1 MKTRNLL
8 MFILGLTLIFQACG
22 PDEKVNPDAKG
33 TNYIINYGSYS
44 GNKGSV
50 SVFDTEKDTVSNKFY
65 ESVNGVGM
73 TSNPQYAYLAGDE
86 IYFMGNNADQVF
98 WVDAESFEQTAN
110 GVTSGD
116 LVKPRYCIADG
127 NTLYISCW
135 GGQIW
140 KDESLSYIT
149 KFNLETKKVEGKIA
163 LPGGPEGLAVAH
175 GKLYAALNYKDS
187 IAVINL
193 SDDNISYI
201 VTPAVSSYFIKDSK
215 ENLFVSLVS
224 TYSDFSDNAGLGYIN
239 TTNDELTVYKKEGI
253 STSYVNIMAFNKDES
268 KLYVMASS
276 YDENWNVIG
285 AVEVFNTA
293 SKTFGASPVVSGI
306 TGLNGI
312 AVDTESDNLI
322 CFVSESVTAGGL
334 MKTYTPSGS
343 LVKEYKTGIAP
354 FMMLTVKK

>member
-1 MKTRNLL
+1 MKTRVLL
-8 MFILGLTLIFQACG
+8 ILALGIVLSFQACKENDPIEPEG
-22 PDEKVNPDAKG
+22 KG
-33 TNYIINYGSYS
+33 TSYIINYGSYS
-44 GNKGSV
+44 GDKGSV

-65 ESVNGVGM
+65 KSVNGVGM

-86 IYFMGNNADQVF
+86 IYFMGNNVDQIF

-110 GVTSGD
+110 GVTSGN
-116 LVKPRYCIADG
+116 LVKPRYCVADG

-163 LPGGPEGLAVAH
+163 LPGGTEGLAIAN

-193 SDDNISYI
+193 SDEVISYI
-201 VTPAVSSYFIKDSK
+201 KTTAVSSYFVKDDND
-215 ENLFVSLVS
+215 NLYVSLIS
-224 TYSDFSDNAGLGYIN
+224 TYSNPSAETGIGYIN
-239 TTNDELTVYKKEGI
+239 TSNDKLTLYKKEGI
-253 STSYVNIMAFNKDES
+253 SASYVNIMSFNEKES

-276 YDENWNVIG
+276 YDANWNLVG
-285 AVEVFNTA
+285 AVEVFDVA
-293 SKTFGASPVVSGI
+293 SKSFSGTPIVSNI

-322 CFVSESVTAGGL
+322 CFVSESTTAAGL
-334 MKTYTPSGS
+334 MKAYTPAGAI
-343 LVKEYKTGIAP
+343 VKEYKTGIAP
-354 FMMLTVKK
+354 FMMLSAK